1 MANRTRHSTVS
12 DEQAEN
18 RLIDHYQSQ
27 SMSSDLLHTM
37 LDETQS
43 YQRSRVISFALAAS
57 LLLMSLV
64 VLTHQNILA
73 SQRTDTV
80 MREVALNHSSKL
92 KVDAESGSLIE
103 LQGQL
108 NELPFEIKMPDSGF
122 FAKLAVLGGRYCT
135 LNGSLAAHLK
145 LSDPETSKEYSL
157 FLTPSTEDLLSIKS
171 DETIL
176 SGVDVKLWHE
186 NDVVYAVA
194 KYSGEVL

>member
-1 MANRTRHSTVS
+1 MVKKIRQSKVS

-18 RLIDHYQSQ
+18 RLIDYYQSK

-37 LDETQS
+37 LDEAHS
-43 YQRSRVISFALAAS
+43 FQRSRFISFTLAAS
-57 LLLMSLV
+57 LLLLSMV
-64 VLTHQNILA
+64 VLTHQNIVA
-73 SQRTDTV
+73 SQRTDIV

-92 KVDAESGSLIE
+92 KMDAESGSLKE

-145 LSDPETSKEYSL
+145 LADPETSKEYSL
-157 FLTPSTEDLLSIKS
+157 FLTPSTEDLLSVKS
-171 DETIL
+171 DQTVL

-194 KYSGEVL
+194 KYANEIL